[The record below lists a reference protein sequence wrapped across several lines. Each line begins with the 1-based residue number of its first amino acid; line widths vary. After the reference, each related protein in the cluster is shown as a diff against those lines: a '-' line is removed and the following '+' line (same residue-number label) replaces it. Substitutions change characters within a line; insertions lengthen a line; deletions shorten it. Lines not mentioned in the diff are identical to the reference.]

1 MDIPK
6 IFTTKDDVFNWQIR
20 RKELLKLF
28 EDNVYGKVPKV
39 EFDMEEFGRCEHL
52 TLLNGFT
59 KDVYRLWLSKNNIFL
74 LISTSKWFCFSNKKS
89 HQRWA
94 IMTPYVPLHCFISL
108 LFHQLQIELFSL
120 FSKKSG

>member
-59 KDVYRLWLSKNNIFL
+59 KDVGPHLPEETICYIFL

-94 IMTPYVPLHCFISL
+94 MMTPYVPLHCFSVHFFINSR
-108 LFHQLQIELFSL
+108 
-120 FSKKSG
+120 

>member
-6 IFTTKDDVFNWQIR
+6 IFTNKDDVFNWQIR

-59 KDVYRLWLSKNNIFL
+59 KDVYRLWLSKNNKMCGLSVEVFVRFVHIKT
-74 LISTSKWFCFSNKKS
+74 IKKC
-89 HQRWA
+89 
-94 IMTPYVPLHCFISL
+94 IPTLGTTTKKMIVPI
-108 LFHQLQIELFSL
+108 
-120 FSKKSG
+120 